1 MKPTEDLFEL
11 INSLT
16 KSEKRYFRIYST
28 LLSGKRKQEMNYLK
42 LFNEIEKQCKTGIYD
57 EKKIKEKFKG
67 NNFIKQLTFTKNYLY
82 NLILKSLFNFYSDN
96 SPDFISALGVF
107 KQRLLYKKG
116 LYNQYFRGFKSVN
129 LNLEKYERYGQLTDN
144 LKMERVIV
152 KIKRR
157 KKNLFDNSV
166 YYDKEKEYI
175 NKIEN
180 LTDYSKLL
188 NKIYTLQREQGLI
201 RTDKSKKKLNEI
213 KRDNLISNENEP
225 KSKRA
230 LEYYYLSKIL
240 INELENNFEECLK
253 LSIKRLELTINFP
266 DAFADSIINVKSDS
280 LDLILK
286 YSLIKNDFETYN
298 KYLKLQSE
306 VYGSKINEA
315 KIFFECNK
323 ELEYLKN
330 RKSEEPAEIKE
341 KIMFIKGAIEKHEK
355 SFFKDFILEFYF
367 WAMIYFLEFDEA
379 ENALKFCNLILNN
392 EIKNSRTEI
401 SNLAGLFNL
410 LIHYRLGNKNLLIYL
425 IKSTEYN
432 LKKTGEI
439 SIPEKTIIFYLK
451 KLIKSRNHQREL
463 MLLKKFKEEEIIL
476 DKRINQI
483 FDIKKWTERFILL
496 KLK

>member
-1 MKPTEDLFEL
+1 
-11 INSLT
+11 
-16 KSEKRYFRIYST
+16 
-28 LLSGKRKQEMNYLK
+28 
-42 LFNEIEKQCKTGIYD
+42 
-57 EKKIKEKFKG
+57 
-67 NNFIKQLTFTKNYLY
+67 
-82 NLILKSLFNFYSDN
+82 
-96 SPDFISALGVF
+96 
-107 KQRLLYKKG
+107 
-116 LYNQYFRGFKSVN
+116 
-129 LNLEKYERYGQLTDN
+129 
-144 LKMERVIV
+144 
-152 KIKRR
+152 
-157 KKNLFDNSV
+157 
-166 YYDKEKEYI
+166 
-175 NKIEN
+175 
-180 LTDYSKLL
+180 
-188 NKIYTLQREQGLI
+188 
-201 RTDKSKKKLNEI
+201 
-213 KRDNLISNENEP
+213 
-225 KSKRA
+225 
-230 LEYYYLSKIL
+230 
-240 INELENNFEECLK
+240 
-253 LSIKRLELTINFP
+253 
-266 DAFADSIINVKSDS
+266 
-280 LDLILK
+280 
-286 YSLIKNDFETYN
+286 
-298 KYLKLQSE
+298 LQSE

-483 FDIKKWTERFILL
+483 FDFKKWTERFILL